1 MRKIQMI
8 AITFM
13 LVVKSTII
21 LAQTPNSGLSELP
34 SDIIP
39 YAFVFRYEG
48 KSSETAINDSSGN
61 SVQMTALLNR
71 MKVCSKTGTIREVR
85 VTAYSSI
92 AGIWYDNDELTR
104 RRAENFRHKLSV
116 ESGYPEHWIVTNR
129 VAEDWDGLVAFVD
142 SDARMPKAGYVNEI
156 ILTTGIFAGRE
167 AKLMLLDSG
176 HPYRYMKENYFP
188 LLERVEVVV
197 YCGKE

>member
-1 MRKIQMI
+1 
-8 AITFM
+8 M

-21 LAQTPNSGLSELP
+21 LAQTSNSGLPELP
-34 SDIIP
+34 SDITP
-39 YAFVFRYEG
+39 YSFVFNYEG
-48 KSSETAINDSSGN
+48 KSPEITITDYSDNHT
-61 SVQMTALLNR
+61 QMIALLDR
-71 MKVCSKTGTIREVR
+71 LKACSETIREVR

-116 ESGYPEHWIVTNR
+116 ESGYPEHRIVTNR

-142 SDARMPKAGYVNEI
+142 NDARMPKAGYVNEI

-188 LLERVEVVV
+188 RLERVEVVI